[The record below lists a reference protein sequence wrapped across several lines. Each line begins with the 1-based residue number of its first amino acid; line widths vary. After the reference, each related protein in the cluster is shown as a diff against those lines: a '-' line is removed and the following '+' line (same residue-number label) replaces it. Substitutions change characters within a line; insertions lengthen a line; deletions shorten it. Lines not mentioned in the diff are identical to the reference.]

1 MASVLNEFEQKCW
14 VPGIVQLIDQNSFPK
29 LYTIL
34 YFNGQEGENTRPEL
48 IKINKSAYGFI
59 VNYIRGRL
67 GLRYDNE
74 KIRFSYIQKAII
86 LIQFIVARV

>member
-1 MASVLNEFEQKCW
+1 MASVLNEFEQRCW
-14 VPGIVQLIDQNSFPK
+14 VPGIVQLIDPNSFPK

-48 IKINKSAYGFI
+48 IKINKSSYGSI

-67 GLRYDNE
+67 GLGYGINRNFFEE
-74 KIRFSYIQKAII
+74 KKIDI
-86 LIQFIVARV
+86 LYLC